1 MMVVERGALLRVTI
15 AVSMRSCSS
24 GKLAKSGT
32 VFSTAVD
39 TGPAMNRDVS
49 ISTNGN
55 TACPS
60 PDSRLGPGGLY
71 RRGLRGA
78 GQPAAGADRRRG
90 AGRPADDHDRRRQLA
105 GRRRRR
111 PGTGPDAALPEAR
124 RALRH
129 RGDRGPDPYRA
140 PERAPVRAGRR

>member
-1 MMVVERGALLRVTI
+1 MIVVERGVLLRVTI
-15 AVSMRSCSS
+15 VVSMRSCSS
-24 GKLAKSGT
+24 AKLVKSGT

-39 TGPAMNRDVS
+39 TGPAMKRDVS
-49 ISTNGN
+49 ISTNGD
-55 TACPS
+55 TACPA
-60 PDSRLGPGGLY
+60 PDSRLRPGGLH

-90 AGRPADDHDRRRQLA
+90 AGRPAHDHDRCGQLA

-124 RALRH
+124 RALR
-129 RGDRGPDPYRA
+129 DRSDRRPDPYRA
-140 PERAPVRAGRR
+140 PGRAPVRAG